1 MKLDNQLSV
10 RTQFLVFTLFGEYVM
25 LRGGIIWTG
34 DLLKLLNLLGVS
46 ERAARSTLSRMT
58 RKGWLSSRKQ
68 GRRSRYSMTPRGW
81 MLIKQGEQRIFEQ
94 PIKEWNGEWHM
105 VVYSIPERKRRL
117 RHQLRQRLTWYGYGA
132 LAPGTWI
139 SPHTRSIEIK
149 NMCNELGIQ
158 DHVEMFFCSHL
169 GLSTDHELAQECW
182 KIEELQ
188 AGYRRFIDCF
198 QNEYHATKMLLE
210 SGSPPSPA
218 QCFVSRFWL
227 TNYFQ
232 SFPRQDPNLPIVLL
246 PKDWVGFQ
254 ARELF
259 NNYRKLLEPF
269 ANSFVDEV
277 MRIES
282 SLGKTPQRTLWG
294 EGEAREEKQKALSEA
309 G

>member
-1 MKLDNQLSV
+1 MDPENQPSV

-25 LRGGIIWTG
+25 MRGGKIWTG
-34 DLLKLLNLLGVS
+34 DLLKLLRLLGVS

-58 RKGWLSSRKQ
+58 HKGWLSSRKQ
-68 GRRSRYSMTPRGW
+68 GRRSKYSLTPRGW

-94 PIKEWNGEWHM
+94 PIKEWNGDWHM

-149 NMCNELGIQ
+149 NMCNDLGIQ
-158 DHVEMFFCSHL
+158 AHVEMFSCTHL
-169 GLSTDHELAQECW
+169 GLSSDYELAQECW
-182 KIEELQ
+182 NIGELQ
-188 AGYRRFIDCF
+188 DGYRQFIDCF
-198 QNEYHATKMLLE
+198 QGEFQSTSRLFEAGT
-210 SGSPPSPA
+210 PPSPA
-218 QCFVSRFWL
+218 QCFVRRFWL

-246 PKDWVGFQ
+246 PEDWVGFQ

-259 NNYRKLLEPF
+259 NDYRELLEPY
-269 ANSFVDEV
+269 ANKFVDEV
-277 MRIES
+277 MGIES
-282 SLGKTPQRTLWG
+282 SATKTPAIESWIGG
-294 EGEAREEKQKALSEA
+294 ESREERQRALSEA
-309 G
+309 D